1 MNKLVLHQKRSSS
14 TFLYILAAA
23 AMLVMTVSSIRSAE
37 ASDRSREAKLTFA
50 VTHGPITMILADSNS
65 NGHQL
70 GDLRTGS
77 LPTADEHGREG
88 GRLDAMLVTTG
99 IDVPNPDDEVRISK
113 LIFAFGDG
121 VDQIVVN
128 GSGFY
133 PAAGG
138 TIDLNTT
145 LVRPITGGSGVYA
158 GASGWAET
166 EHFANG
172 TWRHTFHLL
181 SPREDGD

>member
-14 TFLYILAAA
+14 TFLYILVAAAA
-23 AMLVMTVSSIRSAE
+23 AMLVITTVSSIRSTE
-37 ASDRSREAKLTFA
+37 ASDRNREAKLTFA

-99 IDVPNPDDEVRISK
+99 IDVPNPGDEVRISK
-113 LIFAFGDG
+113 LIFVFGDG
-121 VDQIVVN
+121 ADQIVVN

-158 GASGWAET
+158 GASGWADT
-166 EHFANG
+166 EHLANG

-181 SPREDGD
+181 SPR